1 MRLKM
6 NVAQPC
12 ITVVSHITSDVTQPA
27 LYLTAKNGQKY
38 LIGRVGEGLQR
49 SMTERKFKTFKFS
62 GVFLTGEN
70 SWPSVSGLPGLL
82 LSFGERGVDVSKL
95 YTGPG
100 KLLERATRLINSW
113 SHFKF
118 HRSLQTKA
126 TSDTYSDENLTMR
139 PVVVDDST
147 SFVIQMK
154 PTRGKFMVEKA
165 RALGVPPGVMFGKL
179 SGGEP
184 VQLPDSGKW
193 VQPSDVVGPSP
204 VPARV
209 LVLDLPSMNHVRSL
223 LQTNMDE
230 LLSQCKQSPDG
241 YDLRAIYYFFQDDVD
256 LQSPEVHQLIS
267 GLGQVNDGSS
277 FTRNYISHPL
287 LSPNYNTLVDFG
299 EFQKTFR
306 NEFPDHFTQLVSQPA
321 KQQLPAS
328 LVNLNCYIIQQMHT
342 LSIAAKDI
350 SGSNGNSK
358 KRAKHTQ
365 IESEP
370 SDMDLTECDATP
382 VTPAEN
388 LSEPQVVT
396 LGTGASAPSKYRN
409 VAGTL
414 VRSPLFGSI
423 IFDAGEATYNF
434 MTRLFGRSGSAQILR
449 ELKVVYISH
458 MHADHHLGAL
468 RLIRSWIDLC
478 KMENFSEKLIIA
490 CPGPFIKFIRDWAI
504 IDEFQSDVDEYLHL
518 LDLDSVCI
526 GDRYTSK
533 EPISSTHIDQVAI
546 SLGIRIVTCT
556 AHHNCHHSY
565 NGTISTLGNEF
576 KVSYSGDTKPNRF
589 FARTVGQGSDLLI
602 HEATHENELE
612 QTAALKGHSTIGGAL
627 EIAKLMN
634 AKNTVLTHISQR
646 YPKLPTIGTAGATI
660 DNNQHACFGFDG
672 MRADLSQI
680 QQIQQMVPRMSEL
693 LEQFEDEGSASE
705 TGE

>member
-1 MRLKM
+1 MRLRM
-6 NVAQPC
+6 NVTQPC
-12 ITVVSHITSDVTQPA
+12 ITVVSHITSDVTQPSI
-27 LYLTAKNGQKY
+27 YLTAKNGQKY

-70 SWPSVSGLPGLL
+70 HWPSVSGLPGLL
-82 LSFGERGVDVSKL
+82 LSFGERGVDVSNL

-100 KLLERATRLINSW
+100 KLLERATKLINSW

-126 TSDTYSDENLTMR
+126 TSDIYSDENLVMK
-139 PVVVDDST
+139 PVVVNDST

-154 PTRGKFMVEKA
+154 RTRGKFMVEKA
-165 RALGVPPGVMFGKL
+165 RALGVPPGAMFGKL
-179 SGGEP
+179 SAGEP
-184 VQLPDSGKW
+184 VQLPDSEKW
-193 VQPSDVVGPSP
+193 VQPSDVMGPSP
-204 VPARV
+204 IPARV
-209 LVLDLPSMNHVRSL
+209 LVLDLPSMDHVRCL
-223 LQTNMDE
+223 LQNNMDQ
-230 LLSQCKQSPDG
+230 LLSPCEESRDG
-241 YDLRAIYYFFQDDVD
+241 YDMRAIYYFFQENVD
-256 LQSPEVHQLIS
+256 LQSPEVHELIS
-267 GLGQVNDGSS
+267 KLGQVNDSS
-277 FTRNYISHPL
+277 SSTRNYISHPST
-287 LSPNYNTLVDFG
+287 SPNYNTLIDFG
-299 EFQKTFR
+299 EFQAAFR
-306 NEFPDHFTQLVSQPA
+306 NEFPEHFTQLVSQSA
-321 KQQLPAS
+321 KEQIPDS
-328 LVNLNCYIIQQMHT
+328 LRDLNCSLFQQMHT
-342 LSIAAKDI
+342 LSVAPKDL
-350 SGSNGNSK
+350 SGSSGNSK

-365 IESEP
+365 MECEP
-370 SDMDLTECDATP
+370 QDMDLTECSATP

-414 VRSPLFGSI
+414 VRSPLFGNI
-423 IFDAGEATYNF
+423 IFDAGEATFNF
-434 MTRLFGRSGSAQILR
+434 MNRLYGLNGVAQILR

-478 KMENFSEKLIIA
+478 KTENFGHKLIVA
-490 CPGPFIKFIRDWAI
+490 CPGPFIKFLRDWAV
-504 IDEFQSDVDEYLHL
+504 IDDFQSDIDEYLYL

-533 EPISSTHIDQVAI
+533 EPISSSFINQVAI
-546 SLGIRIVTCT
+546 SLGIRIVACT

-576 KVSYSGDTKPNRF
+576 KVSYSGDTKPNKF

-612 QTAALKGHSTIGGAL
+612 QTALLKGHSTIGGAL

-646 YPKLPTIGTAGATI
+646 YPKLPTIGTEGATI
-660 DNNQHACFGFDG
+660 DKTQHACFGFDG
-672 MRADLSQI
+672 MRASLSQI
-680 QQIQQMVPRMSEL
+680 QEIQRMVPRMSEL
-693 LEQFEDEGSASE
+693 LEQFEDEGSTSE